1 MAGTGSFSDAAEVAS
16 SATPASSAQLP
27 AQELTIVIPML
38 NERANVAPLLE
49 RLGITLSSIAWEVIF
64 VDDDSV
70 DGTEKEIRTY
80 ARRNGRVRCLL
91 RIARRG
97 LSSACIEG
105 ILASS
110 APYIAVM
117 DGDLQHDER
126 LLPEML
132 RTLCEERYDIVVGSR
147 YLSGGGIGEWGAA
160 RAGASRL
167 ATRISRIV
175 LRVDISDPLSGFFM
189 MRREFFD
196 GCVRRLSVLGFKILL
211 DVLASASQPP
221 RVKELPYTFQ
231 QRRYGESKL
240 DTRVAWEF
248 GMLFADKLVGHIV
261 PVRFAVFA
269 LVGGVGVLVH
279 FAMLAFLLK
288 ALGASFVVSQAL
300 ATVSAMSFNF
310 WVNNF
315 LTYRDLRL
323 KGWRAF
329 KGLLSFYCVCSIG
342 AVANVGIASYLFNS
356 QQTWW
361 VAGFAGVLIGSVW
374 NYAVSSIVTWK
385 SR

>member
-1 MAGTGSFSDAAEVAS
+1 
-16 SATPASSAQLP
+16 
-27 AQELTIVIPML
+27 
-38 NERANVAPLLE
+38 
-49 RLGITLSSIAWEVIF
+49 
-64 VDDDSV
+64 
-70 DGTEKEIRTY
+70 
-80 ARRNGRVRCLL
+80 
-91 RIARRG
+91 
-97 LSSACIEG
+97 
-105 ILASS
+105 
-110 APYIAVM
+110 
-117 DGDLQHDER
+117 
-126 LLPEML
+126 
-132 RTLCEERYDIVVGSR
+132 
-147 YLSGGGIGEWGAA
+147 
-160 RAGASRL
+160 
-167 ATRISRIV
+167 
-175 LRVDISDPLSGFFM
+175 
-189 MRREFFD
+189 
-196 GCVRRLSVLGFKILL
+196 
-211 DVLASASQPP
+211 
-221 RVKELPYTFQ
+221 VKELPYTFQ